1 MTDAKT
7 LLHGVPGGR
16 VLDVATGRGNFVGFL
31 LEGLASHDEIVGI
44 DNDPEAEARFTDA
57 FGDRPGVR
65 FEQMNATALAFE
77 DGRFDTVCVANS
89 LHHFADPAAV
99 LREMRRVCRPG
110 GSVVVLEMCR
120 DGQAEPQLTH
130 VELHH
135 WWAAIDTLDGK
146 VHRETFPRAEVMGL
160 IASLG
165 LSDLR
170 VDDIADTET
179 DPMSHETAEELDPVI
194 DRYIGLADGHPDLQ
208 ARGEELRRR
217 LHDVGF
223 LVATS
228 VFAVGR
234 T

>member
-1 MTDAKT
+1 MSDART
-7 LLHGVPGGR
+7 LLRGVPGGR

-31 LEGLASHDEIVGI
+31 LKGLASHDEIVGI
-44 DNDPEAEARFTDA
+44 DNDPEAAARFAEA
-57 FGDRPGVR
+57 FGDRPGIM
-65 FEQMNATALAFE
+65 FEQMDATALAFD
-77 DGRFDTVCVANS
+77 DGRFDTVSVANS

-110 GSVVVLEMCR
+110 GSLVVLEMFR
-120 DGQAEPQLTH
+120 DGQAEPQITH
-130 VELHH
+130 VDLHH
-135 WWAAIDTLDGK
+135 WWAAIDTLGGT
-146 VHRETFPRAEVMGL
+146 VHRETFPRAEVMDL
-160 IASLG
+160 IAGLG

-170 VDDIADTET
+170 VDDLTDSDT
-179 DPMSHETAEELDPVI
+179 DPLSRETVDKLDPVI
-194 DRYIGLADGHPDLQ
+194 DRYIGFADGHPDLQ

-223 LVATS
+223 LLATA

>member
-1 MTDAKT
+1 MSRAGACSTWRRA
-7 LLHGVPGGR
+7 GAISSGSCSR
-16 VLDVATGRGNFVGFL
+16 
-31 LEGLASHDEIVGI
+31 GLAGHGEIVGI
-44 DNDPEAEARFTDA
+44 DNDPEAEARFADA

-65 FEQMNATALAFE
+65 YEQMDATALAFE
-77 DGRFDTVCVANS
+77 DGWFDTVCVANS

-110 GSVVVLEMCR
+110 GCVVVLEMFR
-120 DGQAEPQLTH
+120 DGQAGPQLTH
-130 VELHH
+130 VQLHH
-135 WWAAIDTLDGK
+135 WWAAIDTLGGT
-146 VHRETFPRAEVMGL
+146 VHRETFPRAEVMDL
-160 IASLG
+160 IAGLG

-170 VDDIADTET
+170 VDDLTDSDT
-179 DPMSHETAEELDPVI
+179 DPLSRETAEELDPVI
-194 DRYIGLADGHPDLQ
+194 DRYIGFADGHPDLQ

-217 LHDVGF
+217 LHEVGF